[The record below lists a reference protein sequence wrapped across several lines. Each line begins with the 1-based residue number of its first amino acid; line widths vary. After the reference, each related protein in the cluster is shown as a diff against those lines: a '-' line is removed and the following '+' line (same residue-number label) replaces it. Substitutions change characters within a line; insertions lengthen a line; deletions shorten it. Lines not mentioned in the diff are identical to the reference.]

1 MYTHRG
7 APPVRRTATGSPSRV
22 HPAAATR
29 RAVAPPRIARTLTE
43 DLSVDS
49 PLKDEE
55 NGGVTTP
62 TDVERDAFD
71 KLDSMNAQTGL
82 TPEDTLDGNPAND
95 DPSNVPDE
103 N

>member
-7 APPVRRTATGSPSRV
+7 ARPVTRTATSIPASRV
-22 HPAAATR
+22 HSPVAR
-29 RAVAPPRIARTLTE
+29 GSAVPPRIARTLTE